1 MCSLKAVRKV
11 LGRHILDEVQGLEDD
26 FKSTQKPAVVRYEA
40 LEGLLEIDLWIP
52 TRKEE
57 VGLLL
62 RFLCSPTRTLPDNP
76 TRTPTL

>member
-11 LGRHILDEVQGLEDD
+11 LGRHILDEVQGLKDD

-62 RFLCSPTRTLPDNP
+62 GLLPYN
-76 TRTPTL
+76 